1 MPVKDAQ
8 TEQLIKETAMR
19 IFFVEGRLHA
29 TTQVIADEAGV
40 NRGLIYYYFRSREV
54 LFQEVFKEAM
64 SVIHN
69 RMQELFLSK
78 NSISFRE
85 KIGQFVELFINQS
98 IKYPYLEVFMITEA
112 NRDDFTD
119 PVDISLEMREQMKS
133 NIGEDLK
140 NEIKKGSIPE
150 MPVEQFM
157 INLVS
162 LCAYPILF
170 RPMLQHIMGMNNKAY
185 WKMINERKK
194 LIMSVLFRD

>member
-40 NRGLIYYYFRSREV
+40 NRGLIYYYFKSRDI

-64 SVIHN
+64 MVIHN
-69 RMQELFLSK
+69 RLHELFLSK
-78 NSISFRE
+78 TIAFRD

-98 IKYPYLEVFMITEA
+98 IKYPYLEVFLVTEV
-112 NRDDFTD
+112 NRDDFTP
-119 PVDISLEMREQMKS
+119 PVSLNAEIRDEMLS
-133 NIGEDLK
+133 HIGKDLE
-140 NEIKKGSIPE
+140 NEIRNGGLPKMS
-150 MPVEQFM
+150 VEQFM
-157 INLVS
+157 TNLVS

-170 RPMLQHIMGMNNKAY
+170 RPMLQHMMKMDDKAY

-194 LIMSVLFRD
+194 LIMNVLFRN

>member
-29 TTQVIADEAGV
+29 TTQIIADEAGV

-64 SVIHN
+64 MVIHN
-69 RMQELFLSK
+69 RMHDLFLSGT
-78 NSISFRE
+78 ISFRE
-85 KIGQFVELFINQS
+85 KISQFVELFINQS
-98 IKYPYLEVFMITEA
+98 IKYPYLEIFLITEV
-112 NRDDFTD
+112 NRDDFSL
-119 PVDISLEMREQMKS
+119 PIDISAEIRGQMMS
-133 NIGEDLK
+133 NIGKDLE
-140 NEIKKGSIPE
+140 NEIKKGSLPK
-150 MPVEQFM
+150 MSVEQFM
-157 INLVS
+157 TNLAS

-170 RPMLQHIMGMNNKAY
+170 KPMLQHIMGMDEKKY

-194 LIMSVLFRD
+194 LILSVIFRD